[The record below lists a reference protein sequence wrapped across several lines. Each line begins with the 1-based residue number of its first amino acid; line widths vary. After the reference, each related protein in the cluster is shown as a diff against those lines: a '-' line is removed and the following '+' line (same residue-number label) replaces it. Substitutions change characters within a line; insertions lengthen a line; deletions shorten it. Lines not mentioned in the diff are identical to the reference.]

1 MEPTPLGARAQDIL
15 GPAYEA
21 LLAAYAET
29 RAIAQGVTGALCVG
43 FLGGLNGPEFT
54 DLVTA
59 FAERHPACEVTTLEV
74 PITDF
79 YGALRR
85 GDADVVLT
93 LLPVAE
99 PDLTAGHPLA
109 EYERTAAVPLGHP
122 LAGHPAI
129 GVEDLAGSV
138 VLCGPPELPE
148 AFRRSYF
155 PAATPQGRPVDRRP
169 GGRTYQETF
178 NMVAAGDAVTITHTG
193 IARHYRHPGV
203 VYRPL
208 LGLPPARAALVRR
221 TAADN
226 PAVRA
231 FTALARTRAALADPA
246 GRARAADPRPHD
258 PSS

>member
-1 MEPTPLGARAQDIL
+1 MDLSELEAFLALSRELHFGRAAERLHLSHSRVSQLIRSLERDLGGPLFTRTSRKVEPTPLGARAQDIL

-29 RAIAQGVTGALCVG
+29 RAIAQGVSGALCVG

-99 PDLTAGHPLA
+99 PDLTAGQPLA

-129 GVEDLAGSV
+129 GSAAPPGSPTGSASWNSPGNSASRPTWSSPPPGS
-138 VLCGPPELPE
+138 GPAPT
-148 AFRRSYF
+148 R
-155 PAATPQGRPVDRRP
+155 PAC
-169 GGRTYQETF
+169 
-178 NMVAAGDAVTITHTG
+178 
-193 IARHYRHPGV
+193 
-203 VYRPL
+203 
-208 LGLPPARAALVRR
+208 PPA
-221 TAADN
+221 TW
-226 PAVRA
+226 
-231 FTALARTRAALADPA
+231 
-246 GRARAADPRPHD
+246 PRSPT
-258 PSS
+258 